1 VASIGADAAM
11 GGGVAYWAHVGGFLT
26 GVVLVR
32 LFAHPARVQQ
42 QAGLQAQ
49 PA

>member
-1 VASIGADAAM
+1 VASIGTQAEA
-11 GGGVAYWAHVGGFLT
+11 GGGVAYWAHVDGFLT

-32 LFAHPARVQQ
+32 LFAQPMRVQQ
-42 QAGLQAQ
+42 MAGLEAQ